1 MDVLIFKAHSVREA
15 SAIAAFNKRVT
26 IENILQAAEWSTDST
41 FRRFYYQ
48 PSHSAVYG
56 QKVLQPTSS
65 ENANGGTAGV
75 LLKFMLGNVQL
86 LNVDSSKTLPVSHAV
101 NLTKYNYQF
110 GEGPIGACNR
120 FGII

>member
-1 MDVLIFKAHSVREA
+1 MIFKAHSVREA

-56 QKVLQPTSS
+56 QVLQPASS
-65 ENANGGTAGV
+65 ENPKGE
-75 LLKFMLGNVQL
+75 LLE
-86 LNVDSSKTLPVSHAV
+86 S
-101 NLTKYNYQF
+101 Y
-110 GEGPIGACNR
+110 
-120 FGII
+120 